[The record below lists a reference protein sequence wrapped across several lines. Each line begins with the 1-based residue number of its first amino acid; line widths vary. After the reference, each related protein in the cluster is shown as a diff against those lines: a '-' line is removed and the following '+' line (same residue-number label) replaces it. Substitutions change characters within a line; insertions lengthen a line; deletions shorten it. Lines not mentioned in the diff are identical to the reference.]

1 MGNVQKQKLQKRN
14 RGKGKQE
21 QEQEDTECSY
31 RDLDFSHNLYYFDKK
46 GYLSKYN
53 KKSRKKS
60 RTNYKPI
67 TKKSG
72 YFYSINKDGN
82 VIETKMKNN

>member
-14 RGKGKQE
+14 RGKGEKGE
-21 QEQEDTECSY
+21 KDTECSY
-31 RDLDFSHNLYYFDKK
+31 RDLDFSNNLYYFDKK

-67 TKKSG
+67 NKRNG
-72 YFYSINKDGN
+72 YLYSINKDGN
-82 VIETKMKNN
+82 IIETKMKNN